1 MKKIMIG
8 ILVIIPLIVM
18 LTVGLIGRYVSQKV
32 HIGVESISF
41 DTDNLSIN
49 LSDYTAEEDG
59 SYIIDLKALLNP
71 VVLPSHANAR
81 DSVEWSMADLYP
93 SADETGGAVAS
104 LVNETDG
111 KVRVTTYCSFYIYA
125 SAEQQTAKCYVEITD
140 KEVQSITLTGA
151 DTVSVGA
158 SVLLSA
164 QYAPLNSIVTSG
176 EWTVADPSVATVDA
190 NGVVKGVS
198 VGETTVF
205 FTTMTEEGTKAV
217 TGTKKIT
224 VTAGVTVYGDKF
236 SVHTPTLDLAAIEF
250 DYEGATATGG
260 TVSGN
265 MFKFGSGVTS
275 ATVTSADGKSFTV
288 EKCAE
293 DEIAIAHSDI
303 FTFVESS
310 DEPYVVATDEV
321 PLTLT
326 VEWKSALRQG
336 AVSGAVWSIDDK
348 YADIATVSED
358 GVVTPV
364 GTGLFVV
371 KVSVG
376 GEEAEITLAC
386 VKKIAMVRLADTESS
401 LQVGLALETVFATG
415 RYDTADANIVAN
427 WFDVSILQ
435 PADVDYAAL
444 DFSVA
449 EADADKA
456 AFSDPE
462 HPNRLVFNPE
472 GITERTTVTF
482 TVRALYP
489 KYAGLASS
497 TVCTLTLNV
506 VPGVAVFD
514 VADWNKATADNAS
527 TDAAVY
533 EKVPSIVL
541 MSDLMLETSDIE
553 KDIWCDI
560 YGNNYALKSTSAI
573 MTGDGTTII
582 SLRGSDIT
590 VSNVV
595 ITNNSDIK
603 DEMTDDEKAKNRIK
617 GRAIN
622 IEYKN
627 RQTGGEPFSYF
638 TTEEA
643 DLRPVNIR
651 IEYSIIQNCS
661 EGVRVYGAQVDL
673 VGVIVRNIGYNGIF
687 AHTGQEEPDAIR
699 YATIGIHNC
708 VFSNLLLMPL
718 AANYDNYGTAKDN
731 ETLKAER
738 LAVVQQEIKKPREEQ
753 RNTTVT
759 QTGFW
764 DVYNWKDLDNSF
776 NLLTGLAGD
785 LGTFEGYEAA
795 FDVLNQYVMS
805 QLLSPKFEPLI
816 ARTDGAKYVHFGLFS
831 LGAVCHSYLDFKSE
845 EGVDDPEVSAG
856 GRWKE
861 ITTNQMPDI
870 DTIAGVMDSFNLGM
884 DIKKD
889 PIRIWSYYNTE
900 SSVPYNAELVV
911 NNRLIQR
918 LHS

>member
-93 SADETGGAVAS
+93 SAEETGGAVAS

-198 VGETTVF
+198 VGETTVS

-236 SVHTPTLDLAAIEF
+236 SVHTPTLDLAAIGF

-265 MFKFGSGVTS
+265 EFTFGSGVTS

-326 VEWKSALRQG
+326 VEWKSALKNDEI
-336 AVSGAVWSIDDK
+336 SGAVWSIDDK

-472 GITERTTVTF
+472 GVTERTTVTF

-506 VPGVAVFD
+506 VPGVAVYD

-627 RQTGGEPFSYF
+627 RQTG
-638 TTEEA
+638 
-643 DLRPVNIR
+643 V
-651 IEYSIIQNCS
+651 QNCS

-687 AHTGQEEPDAIR
+687 THTGQEEPDAIR

-738 LAVVQQEIKKPREEQ
+738 LAVVRQEIKKPREEQ

-795 FDVLNQYVMS
+795 FEVLNQYVMS
-805 QLLSPKFEPLI
+805 QLLSPKFEPII
-816 ARTDGAKYVHFGLFS
+816 ARTDLAKYVHFGVFS
-831 LGAVCHSYLDFKSE
+831 LGAVSHSYLDIQFE
-845 EGVDDPEVSAG
+845 EG

-861 ITTNQMPDI
+861 ITTNDMPDI
-870 DTIAGVMDSFNLGM
+870 EMIAGLMDSFNLGM
-884 DIKKD
+884 DLIAD